1 MFEGVFTFANRIDG
15 IEFEKVS
22 VASSHPSITKMD
34 LSSSDQGELK
44 LVISMAEISDQ
55 TEALA
60 IAIKEACRIAD
71 RLAVCLSK
79 AVTEPR
85 LTDQA
90 LSETIVDES
99 GSDLAHHML
108 IQMVPLEAHASC
120 VNKLGTTT
128 LENSGS
134 SGFAVRKKSVLR
146 IIPKHA

>member
-60 IAIKEACRIAD
+60 IAIKEAWGAFHFC
-71 RLAVCLSK
+71 
-79 AVTEPR
+79 R
-85 LTDQA
+85 LTRRSLW
-90 LSETIVDES
+90 LS
-99 GSDLAHHML
+99 
-108 IQMVPLEAHASC
+108 
-120 VNKLGTTT
+120 
-128 LENSGS
+128 
-134 SGFAVRKKSVLR
+134 
-146 IIPKHA
+146 